1 VEGQNR
7 VETVR
12 VLLAGVVDPGMEERR
27 GPDGATLYLARD
39 AERGNK
45 GPFRVVY
52 ADPAAEVRWGYYCTH
67 CSSFDNAVDSMGRIK
82 CNACANFHTAE
93 EWDAA
98 HE

>member
-1 VEGQNR
+1 VA
-7 VETVR
+7 
-12 VLLAGVVDPGMEERR
+12 AGLGPGMEERR
-27 GPDGATLYLARD
+27 GPEGATLYLASE

-52 ADPAAEVRWGYYCTH
+52 ADPAAERRWGFYCTN
-67 CSSFDNAVDSMGRIK
+67 CDSFDNAVDSMGRIK
-82 CNACANFHTAE
+82 CNACANFHKAE

>member
-1 VEGQNR
+1 
-7 VETVR
+7 
-12 VLLAGVVDPGMEERR
+12 MKRR
-27 GPDGATLYLARD
+27 CGPDGESLYLAVR

-52 ADPAAEVRWGYYCTH
+52 AGPDGERRWGFYCTN
-67 CSSFDNAVDSMGRIK
+67 CESFDNTVDSMGRIQ
-82 CNACANFHTAE
+82 CNVCSNFHKAE

>member
-1 VEGQNR
+1 
-7 VETVR
+7 
-12 VLLAGVVDPGMEERR
+12 MERRR
-27 GPDGATLYLARD
+27 GPDGEPLYLADR

-52 ADPAAEVRWGYYCTH
+52 AEPDGERRWGFYCAN
-67 CSSFDNAVDSMGRIK
+67 CESFDNAVDSMGRIQ
-82 CNACANFHTAE
+82 CNVCSNFHKAE